1 MVRCTCTMYIKSFII
16 ISSRTLKK
24 NEDKGF
30 SMMGLRKKSISKK
43 RNVFHFC
50 FHFDLLKHL

>member
-24 NEDKGF
+24 NEDKVF

-43 RNVFHFC
+43 KMYSTFAFILM
-50 FHFDLLKHL
+50 F